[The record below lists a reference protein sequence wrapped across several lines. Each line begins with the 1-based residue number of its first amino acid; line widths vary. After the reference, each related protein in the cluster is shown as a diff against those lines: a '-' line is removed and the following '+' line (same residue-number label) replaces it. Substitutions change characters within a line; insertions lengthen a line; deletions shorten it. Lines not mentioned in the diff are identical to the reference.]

1 MNPTLSMGIMAILI
15 RIPGHLVRFF
25 LRLYNLWC
33 IFLDYVPF
41 VYNKHGNEYWRR
53 LWRFR
58 RFNIIILAI
67 FYQNYCALM
76 QFLFGTIPG
85 EFFWNIM
92 RRLYK
97 IEHGNEYWRRL
108 SWFRR
113 LLYEFRPSF
122 PELLRINTISRPF
135 DTISGAFS
143 WTLCVV
149 CIK

>member
-33 IFLDYVPF
+33 IFLDYVPL

-67 FYQNYCALM
+67 LYQNYCALM
-76 QFLFGTIPG
+76 QF
-85 EFFWNIM
+85 FF
-92 RRLYK
+92 RLVRFQANFFE
-97 IEHGNEYWRRL
+97 I
-108 SWFRR
+108 
-113 LLYEFRPSF
+113 
-122 PELLRINTISRPF
+122 
-135 DTISGAFS
+135 
-143 WTLCVV
+143 LCAV
-149 CIK
+149 CIKSNTVMNIGVVYHDSDVFYTNSGHLFQNYCVLIRFLVRLIRFLVHFLEHYVSFV